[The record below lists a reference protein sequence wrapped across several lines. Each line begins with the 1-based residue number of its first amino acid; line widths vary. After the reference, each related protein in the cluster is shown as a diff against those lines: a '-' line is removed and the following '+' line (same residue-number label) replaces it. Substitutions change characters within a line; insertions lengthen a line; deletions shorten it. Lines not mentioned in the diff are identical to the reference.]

1 MKNVRIISYTILG
14 IVLLVQTTFAQEVI
28 EIKSIPAP
36 EDMVWEKSEQ
46 IIPTPNGDEN
56 IVANVSV
63 PTLTVY
69 LPSKEKAN
77 GTAMVI
83 APGGG
88 FHMLAIDNEGTEVAK
103 WCVEHGI
110 AAFVLKYRLVPTS
123 GDPVAEFRQKIST
136 MGSEEMDKLITPLVK
151 LSKADGLAAI
161 KYVRENA
168 SEYNVQP
175 NKIGIIGF
183 SAGGSV
189 AGAAAYEYTSAADR
203 PDFAAPIYPAL
214 QVVDTSSLPDNPMP
228 MFIAVT
234 GDDFF
239 GFQSLSIDAFQ
250 QWNNA
255 KQPVELHMYE
265 KGGHG
270 FGMRKQG
277 LPSDQWINAFGSW
290 LDQHDFIEFKL

>member
-1 MKNVRIISYTILG
+1 MKNFGIIGYTILG
-14 IVLLVQTTFAQEVI
+14 TLMLVQTTFAQQVI

-36 EDMVWEKSEQ
+36 DDIAWKQSEQ

-136 MGSEEMDKLITPLVK
+136 MGSAEMDKLITPLVT

-168 SEYNVQP
+168 SEYDVQP

-214 QVVDTSSLPDNPMP
+214 QVVDTSSLPENPMP

-239 GFQSLSIDAFQ
+239 GFQSLSIEAFQ

-255 KQPVELHMYE
+255 KQPVELHIYE

-277 LPSDQWINAFGSW
+277 LPSDQWINAFGAW
-290 LDQHDFIEFKL
+290 LDQHDFIEFKI